1 MQRIMRRLLP
11 KAAVLS
17 YGIGLLLLAA
27 LLLFLWPGLSAN
39 LLATGSNSEPFMPHE
54 HCYLFIPQL
63 VYLHLSS
70 DLLIGISY
78 VAISLTLAYLVY
90 KARRDIPFHWV
101 LLAFGLF
108 IIACGGTHFM
118 EVYNTFTATYW
129 LAGYVKLVTAVA
141 SIATAIVLPPLVP
154 RALALV
160 QTAKLSEE
168 RRLRLEANN
177 HELERL
183 YEKVKEVDELKSQ
196 FFANVSHELRT
207 PLALILGPTEKLLSS
222 QSLTT
227 EQQQSLEVINR
238 NAHSLLKQVGDL
250 LDIAKLEAGKMG
262 VHYAKIDLARLLRLV
277 ASHFDS
283 LALER
288 QIQLAVETPPTA
300 SAEADPEKLQRV
312 LLNLLVNAFKFTPE
326 SGEVRCELRVEDK
339 QVVIEIQDSG
349 PGVPV
354 DLREA
359 IFDRFRQGEGGS
371 TRRFGGTGLGLSI
384 AREFVQLHS
393 GQLNVE
399 SSPIGGALFRL
410 TLPRSA
416 PADAEIQTET
426 ATAAEDARE
435 VARQTLEELR
445 AITEA
450 LTPEP
455 RDAEKGQDVELQGGE
470 GIETYESG
478 ISRLDESTSLA
489 AASPH
494 AHVNALQPLVLV
506 VEDNPEMSRFIIETL
521 SSDYRVV
528 AALNGQEGLEQ
539 ALALKPDLIISDVM
553 MPQMSGDQ
561 MLHELRSRHE
571 MDDVPVLMLTAK
583 ADDEMRV
590 QLLHD
595 GAQDYLMKPFA
606 VLELR
611 ARAGNL
617 IKMKRVRNLLQQEL
631 ASQSKDLEELAH
643 QLAARQAEQQQTL
656 SALRESEERYRYLA
670 DAMPQIVWT
679 ARPDGYFD
687 YYNQRWFEYTGM
699 TMEQSAGWGW
709 QPVLHPADAE
719 MCLRRW
725 ATSVVT
731 GENYQVEYRFKRAAD
746 GQYRWHLGRAV
757 PMLDEEGRI
766 IKWFGTSTDID
777 GQKRA
782 EEAAQE
788 SNRAKDNFL
797 ATLSHELRAPLTP
810 IIGWVHMIRAGM
822 VPLTESQYGLSI
834 IDKHSQSLMHLIND
848 LLDMS
853 AIMSGKMHVE
863 RLPVSL
869 PSVLREAIETAQ
881 LEADKRRIEINLTS
895 CDEED
900 MMVSGDRT
908 RLIQV
913 FWNLLNNAVKFSP
926 ENSVVRVK
934 CEADGSEQR
943 IIVEDEGQGIA
954 PDFLPHVFEQFRQA
968 DESKTRAHGGLGI
981 GLALVKNLVVAHGGR
996 VIAESAGV
1004 NQGSR
1009 FTIHLPRLAEPASS
1023 EAPHVETT
1031 IDKTSSLVEPAH
1043 LLLVEDSEDILT
1055 LLQTALGVR
1064 GYRTTPCES
1073 ATEALRIG
1081 AATKFDLIISDIG
1094 LPQMDGYELL
1104 KRLREFEHLRD
1115 VPAIAL
1121 TGYASL
1127 QDEAAALNAGYDR
1140 HLAKPIDP
1148 SELVAAIEHLLQQ
1161 NGAED

>member
-11 KAAVLS
+11 KAAVLN
-17 YGIGLLLLAA
+17 YGIGLLLLAT
-27 LLLFLWPGLSAN
+27 LLLFLWPGLAAN
-39 LLATGSNSEPFMPHE
+39 LLATGSGLQSFATHQ
-54 HCYLFIPQL
+54 HCYLDISEL

-90 KARRDIPFHWV
+90 RARRDIPFHWV
-101 LLAFGLF
+101 FLAFGLF

-207 PLALILGPTEKLLSS
+207 PLALILGPTEQLLSS
-222 QSLTT
+222 QALTT

-262 VHYAKIDLARLLRLV
+262 IRYAEIDLSRLLRLV
-277 ASHFDS
+277 ASNFDS

-288 QIQLAVETPPTA
+288 QIQLAVETPPTV

-326 SGEVRCELRVEDK
+326 SGEVRCELRVEDE

-384 AREFVQLHS
+384 AREFVQLH
-393 GQLNVE
+393 GGDITVE
-399 SSPIGGALFRL
+399 SSPIGGALFRI
-410 TLPRSA
+410 TLPRAA
-416 PADAEIQTET
+416 PADTEMQPET
-426 ATAAEDARE
+426 AAAAEDARE
-435 VARQTLEELR
+435 VARQTLEGLR
-445 AITEA
+445 AITDTGTREKSDA
-450 LTPEP
+450 GT
-455 RDAEKGQDVELQGGE
+455 RGRGDAEKEQRVSVERSEKDSSQLDNR
-470 GIETYESG
+470 ET
-478 ISRLDESTSLA
+478 IAATPRRRD
-489 AASPH
+489 AAS
-494 AHVNALQPLVLV
+494 PLVLV
-506 VEDNPEMSRFIIETL
+506 VEDNSEMSRFIVETL
-521 SSDYRVV
+521 STDYRAV

-553 MPQMSGDQ
+553 MPLMSGDR

-571 MDDVPVLMLTAK
+571 MDDVPVIMLTAK
-583 ADDEMRV
+583 ADDELRV

-595 GAQDYLMKPFA
+595 GAQDFLMKPFA
-606 VLELR
+606 VAELR

-617 IKMKRVRNLLQQEL
+617 IKMKRVRNLLQLEL
-631 ASQSKDLEELAH
+631 ASQNHDVEELAR
-643 QLAARQAEQQQTL
+643 QLAARQTEQKRTL

-709 QPVLHPADAE
+709 QPVLHPEDAE

-725 ATSVVT
+725 ATSVAT
-731 GENYQVEYRFKRAAD
+731 GESYQIEHRFKRAAD

-757 PMLDEEGRI
+757 PMRDEEGQI
-766 IKWFGTSTDID
+766 TKWFGTSTDID
-777 GQKRA
+777 DQKRA
-782 EEAAQE
+782 VEAARE

-810 IIGWVHMIRAGM
+810 IIGWVHMIRTGM
-822 VPLTESQYGLSI
+822 VPLSESEHGLAI
-834 IDKHSQSLMHLIND
+834 IDKHSQSLMRLIND

-853 AIMSGKMHVE
+853 AIMSGKMRVE
-863 RLPVSL
+863 SLPVSL
-869 PSVLREAIETAQ
+869 PLVLREAIETAQ
-881 LEADKRRIEINLTS
+881 LEADKRRIKIELTG

-900 MMVSGDRT
+900 VTVNGDRT
-908 RLIQV
+908 RLVQV
-913 FWNLLNNAVKFSP
+913 FCNLLNNAVKFSP
-926 ENSVVRVK
+926 EHTVVRVK
-934 CEADGSEQR
+934 CEADGTDVR
-943 IIVEDEGQGIA
+943 IVVEDEGQGIH

-981 GLALVKNLVVAHGGR
+981 GLALVKSFVAAHGGR

-1004 NQGSR
+1004 NQGSS
-1009 FTIHLPRLAEPASS
+1009 FTIHLPRVALPEEARAASTT
-1023 EAPHVETT
+1023 AT
-1031 IDKTSSLVEPAH
+1031 IDETSSRAEPAH
-1043 LLLVEDSEDILT
+1043 LLLVEDADDTLS

-1073 ATEALRIG
+1073 ATEALRI
-1081 AATKFDLIISDIG
+1081 AATTKFDLIISDIG

-1104 KRLREFEHLRD
+1104 TRLRVLAHLHN

-1121 TGYASL
+1121 TGYAS
-1127 QDEAAALNAGYDR
+1127 QHDEAAALNAGFNR

-1148 SELVAAIEHLLQQ
+1148 SELVAAIEQLLQQ
-1161 NGAED
+1161 D